1 MTNEDYQLYVK
12 LKLMPRD
19 LLEQLAEESAE
30 LAQAALKMIRA
41 CEFSENSTPMTEWEA
56 MANLIEEVNDVLMV
70 LYLLEVE
77 NDLLNV
83 DAVKANR
90 KWRRWA
96 KRLGA
101 E

>member
-1 MTNEDYQLYVK
+1 MTNEDYQLYIK

-19 LLEQLAEESAE
+19 LLEQH
-30 LAQAALKMIRA
+30 
-41 CEFSENSTPMTEWEA
+41 
-56 MANLIEEVNDVLMV
+56 
-70 LYLLEVE
+70 
-77 NDLLNV
+77 V